1 MLLIVLVVCVS
12 LCSCPCCDVRVDF
25 HIKLCSVRL
34 YHQMFVGGLIFI
46 VFFYEFCVMWGPT
59 FCPIGCLYG
68 LGSVVL
74 CPLRSPHKTTF
85 GWSLPRVVCRKAHVL
100 FTLYVFVCV
109 QRCPTHIVL
118 CFLLFVF
125 TSSYLQEGLFHVL
138 FILFVLICTA

>member
-100 FTLYVFVCV
+100 FTLNVFVCV

-118 CFLLFVF
+118 CFLFCL
-125 TSSYLQEGLFHVL
+125 SSSCVSCNQCCQFLW
-138 FILFVLICTA
+138 IVLIYSCL